1 MIKNNHILIPVILSG
16 GTGSRL
22 WPLSRE
28 GHPKPFIKLFDGET
42 LLEKTYRRVGLLPN
56 VPKINGK
63 PFALTITNRQ
73 YYFISKDE
81 LDKTNVSS
89 IFLLEPEAR
98 NTAPA
103 ISMAAL
109 WIKRNYGDNASMLIL
124 PADHLIQNESELLES
139 IKNAIILN
147 HQDPSYLVTFGIK
160 IQSADTG
167 FGYIEAGEPLVKGF
181 EVAHFYEKPSL
192 KTAQEF
198 ISSKSFFWNAGIF
211 CFKVCQ
217 LLEELEIHSPDILI
231 HSQAAW
237 DATFNEKLLDDSKID
252 IPQEIFKKCP
262 NISIDFALMEK
273 SKNVAVIPADLN
285 WSDIGSWLSFSELSK
300 PDQEGNSII
309 GNGLTI
315 KSTNTFIQS
324 SERIVAAVG
333 VNNIIIIDTPDALL
347 VIDKSHTQDVKLV
360 TSELKQHQH
369 EILHSHR
376 TIQRPW
382 GSFTTLQSGISFKIK
397 CIEVN
402 PLKSLSLQ
410 SHRYRSEHWVVIEGE
425 AEVINQEKTYR
436 IKTNESTFIAQ
447 GAKHRLHN
455 PLADKVLKIIEV
467 QSGTYLGEDDIE
479 RFEDQFGRL

>member
-1 MIKNNHILIPVILSG
+1 MIKDNHILIPVILSG

-42 LLEKTYRRVGLLPN
+42 LLEKTYRRVNLLPN

-63 PFALTITNRQ
+63 SFALTITNRQ

-139 IKNAIILN
+139 VKNAIILN
-147 HQDPSYLVTFGIK
+147 HQEPSYLVTFGIK

-167 FGYIEAGEPLVKGF
+167 FGYIEAGEPLAKGF
-181 EVAHFYEKPSL
+181 EVAHFYEKPDL

-198 ISSKSFFWNAGIF
+198 VSSKSFFWNAGMF
-211 CFKVCQ
+211 CFKVSQ

-237 DATFNEKLLDDSKID
+237 DASFNEKLLDDSRID
-252 IPQEIFKKCP
+252 IPQAIFKKCP

-300 PDQEGNSII
+300 SDLDGNSVI

-315 KSTNTFIQS
+315 KSKNTFIQT

-382 GSFTTLQSGISFKIK
+382 GSFTTLQSGTSFKIK

-410 SHRYRSEHWVVIEGE
+410 SHQYRSEHWVVIEGE
-425 AEVINQEKTYR
+425 AEVINQEKSYR

-467 QSGTYLGEDDIE
+467 QSGTYIGEDDIE